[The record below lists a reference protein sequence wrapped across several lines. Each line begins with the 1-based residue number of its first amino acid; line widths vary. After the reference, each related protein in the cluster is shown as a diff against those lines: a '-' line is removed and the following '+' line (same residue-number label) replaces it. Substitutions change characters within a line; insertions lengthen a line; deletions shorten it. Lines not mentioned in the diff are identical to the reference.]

1 MRAPDFLS
9 GNLLSNTPEKKQSN
23 IRVQNK
29 QREQYI
35 SCAVLPGPE
44 KLEQKTYFT
53 ARRDSLNN
61 ESSA

>member
-35 SCAVLPGPE
+35 SCAVLPGPD
-44 KLEQKTYFT
+44 KLEKKILFT
-53 ARRDSLNN
+53 CPAR
-61 ESSA
+61 